1 MTEKQLAQRMIAL
14 RLPSFPGVGL
24 HTRTKNT
31 VFPSYSGR
39 FFLGT
44 ILIGTKR
51 NGRVVFTN
59 SPY

>member
-31 VFPSYSGR
+31 VFPPYSGR

-44 ILIGTKR
+44 TLIGKKVNDR
-51 NGRVVFTN
+51 LVFTTEAF
-59 SPY
+59 